1 MVVVIIT
8 ATIQMMMI
16 IMMIYV
22 FFSCRCFRCD
32 SFADGDDEVGFFFS
46 CRTNPWVA
54 IVVDS
59 SISAHADR

>member
-1 MVVVIIT
+1 
-8 ATIQMMMI
+8 
-16 IMMIYV
+16 
-22 FFSCRCFRCD
+22 
-32 SFADGDDEVGFFFS
+32 VGFFFS